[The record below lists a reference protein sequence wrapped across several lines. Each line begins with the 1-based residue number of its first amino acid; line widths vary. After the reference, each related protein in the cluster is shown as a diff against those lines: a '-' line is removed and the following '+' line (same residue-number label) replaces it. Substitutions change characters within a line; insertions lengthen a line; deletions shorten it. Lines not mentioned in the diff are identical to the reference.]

1 MTMPITIAIH
11 VIVIVNVNCV
21 VIVFVN
27 FLSKIVYSCLNKNVL
42 FCNFKTTTKQISAKL
57 NKTFLNYFLFS
68 VQGGSSVR
76 TYLDCHWITTQIL
89 HSHALTI
96 PPDTD
101 LIVGYMF
108 QVNEKE
114 RTNEQKRKERKK
126 EV

>member
-1 MTMPITIAIH
+1 M
-11 VIVIVNVNCV
+11 
-21 VIVFVN
+21 
-27 FLSKIVYSCLNKNVL
+27 FLY
-42 FCNFKTTTKQISAKL
+42 
-57 NKTFLNYFLFS
+57 YFLFS